1 MLYKSELEEIL
12 YVALKSGADFAE
24 IFLEEINGTSI
35 TCEDNKTERITSGIE
50 IGAGIRVVSGDTM
63 GYACTTDL
71 SLISLKKTAE
81 KAAAG
86 IKKSPKNIKIDLIPA
101 VPIQVSHVTRRP
113 NEVGIEEKVAVVH
126 TLNKVARSYGDKV
139 KQVMARYADSNQ
151 SVTIANSNGVYVE
164 DNRIRT
170 RYFVNVI
177 AAKDNILQ
185 TGLEAPGG
193 TLGFELTEK
202 YQPEKIA
209 RIATERALLMLDAPH
224 APAGKMTVVMSH
236 EAGGTMVHEACGHAL
251 EADFIM
257 KGTSVFAGRVG
268 EKVASEFV
276 TVVDDGTYVGN
287 YGYYNFDDEGT
298 PAQKNILIENGILKG
313 FLSNRYTAEKL
324 GLKPSGNGRRE
335 SFRSKPIPRM
345 TNTFI
350 APGTH
355 SPQEIIASI
364 KNGLYVKSM
373 GGGEVNVVNGDFV
386 FEVSEGYLIKNGK
399 IKHPVR
405 GAMLT
410 GNGPKVL
417 QIIDLVGD
425 DLGFHTGVCGKY
437 DHAPVSTGQ
446 PTIRI
451 PEVVVGGRV

>member
-1 MLYKSELEEIL
+1 
-12 YVALKSGADFAE
+12 
-24 IFLEEINGTSI
+24 
-35 TCEDNKTERITSGIE
+35 
-50 IGAGIRVVSGDTM
+50 
-63 GYACTTDL
+63 
-71 SLISLKKTAE
+71 
-81 KAAAG
+81 
-86 IKKSPKNIKIDLIPA
+86 
-101 VPIQVSHVTRRP
+101 
-113 NEVGIEEKVAVVH
+113 
-126 TLNKVARSYGDKV
+126 
-139 KQVMARYADSNQ
+139 
-151 SVTIANSNGVYVE
+151 
-164 DNRIRT
+164 
-170 RYFVNVI
+170 
-177 AAKDNILQ
+177 
-185 TGLEAPGG
+185 
-193 TLGFELTEK
+193 
-202 YQPEKIA
+202 
-209 RIATERALLMLDAPH
+209 
-224 APAGKMTVVMSH
+224 
-236 EAGGTMVHEACGHAL
+236 MVHEACGHAL